1 MTWPGRERF
10 AALLGEGTADP
21 TVLNDTVRAARD
33 RSPLVAALPEAE
45 VVRHVR
51 AIVDAAVAALR
62 TGRPEGIDLQ
72 AAEDLGADRARQ
84 GVPVA
89 ALLDGFQA
97 GRSLIVRT
105 LVDRGRAAGIP
116 ADDLLEGVTQ
126 IDGIATALEHR
137 MVHAHRIAELDM
149 ARTARDTHVQRLRQ
163 FLHGEILA
171 EAPRHV
177 LVTDISDPALAQTLE
192 PSLGGLAGLVDGRL
206 AALVTR
212 IPDLT
217 GPPFELPTR
226 GRVSSLPG
234 PPDGVAARAPG
245 DSDPHAHGP
254 PDRPA
259 SPRTSGRVA
268 GLAAVVSPLVAPSQI
283 PRMYELCR
291 RALQA
296 GEPGLRTLTELALYS
311 ATVAEPELGALL
323 AAELLTGLDGANGF
337 HRELAETVLAFLDH
351 GSRVEVTATA
361 LHVHPN
367 TVKYRIRR
375 FQQIT
380 GQALERQTVADT
392 AHWWWA
398 LRSFLRS

>member
-45 VVRHVR
+45 VARHVR
-51 AIVDAAVAALR
+51 AIIDAAVAALR

-217 GPPFELPTR
+217 GPPFDLPTR
-226 GRVSSLPG
+226 S
-234 PPDGVAARAPG
+234 PG
-245 DSDPHAHGP
+245 DSRDGP
-254 PDRPA
+254 VSRPSGGPA
-259 SPRTSGRVA
+259 SPRTSGRVP

-283 PRMYELCR
+283 PGMYELCR

-323 AAELLTGLDGANGF
+323 AAELLTGLDGGNGF

>member
-21 TVLNDTVRAARD
+21 AVLIDTVRVARD

-45 VVRHVR
+45 VARHVR
-51 AIVDAAVAALR
+51 AIIDAAVAALR
-62 TGRPEGIDLQ
+62 TGRPEGVDLH

-163 FLHGEILA
+163 LLHGETRA

-177 LVTDISDPALAQTLE
+177 LVTDISDPAVAQGLE
-192 PSLGGLAGLVDGRL
+192 AALGGLAGLVDGRL

-212 IPDLT
+212 VPDLA
-217 GPPFELPTR
+217 
-226 GRVSSLPG
+226 VPG
-234 PPDGVAARAPG
+234 P
-245 DSDPHAHGP
+245 
-254 PDRPA
+254 
-259 SPRTSGRVA
+259 
-268 GLAAVVSPLVAPSQI
+268 AAVVSPLAAPEQI
-283 PRMYELCR
+283 PRLYELCR
-291 RALQA
+291 RALQV

-311 ATVAEPELGALL
+311 ATAAEPELGALL
-323 AAELLTGLDGANGF
+323 AAELLTGLDGSEPF
-337 HRELAETVLAFLDH
+337 HREIAETVLAFLDH
-351 GSRVEVTATA
+351 GSRVEATATA